1 MHTLTRRH
9 DDYPEIP
16 GYTRSRLTFPVLL
29 VGLVDLVIWA
39 VVIGTLLGG

>member
-16 GYTRSRLTFPVLL
+16 GYMGFRLTFPVLL
-29 VGLVDLVIWA
+29 VGIVDLVVWS
-39 VVIGTLLGG
+39 VVIGMLVA